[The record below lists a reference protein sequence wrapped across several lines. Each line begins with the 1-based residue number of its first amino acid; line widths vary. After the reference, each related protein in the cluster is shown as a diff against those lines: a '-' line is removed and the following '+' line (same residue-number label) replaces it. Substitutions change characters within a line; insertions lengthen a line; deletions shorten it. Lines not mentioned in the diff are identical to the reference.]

1 MAENLEGIKTER
13 VRLIDDQTVSK
24 GLGITTAAMFI
35 AGEMAGTGVI
45 ALPDA
50 VTKTGLTL
58 VDFEST
64 LSAIVYYIFVTVKN
78 LGMLVSRHLWTC
90 AHICI
95 QHQWSLHRI
104 TTRKMLGNVV

>member
-50 VTKTGLTL
+50 VTKTGLN
-58 VDFEST
+58 FPP
-64 LSAIVYYIFVTVKN
+64 
-78 LGMLVSRHLWTC
+78 
-90 AHICI
+90 
-95 QHQWSLHRI
+95 SLQLY
-104 TTRKMLGNVV
+104 TKFLPQ